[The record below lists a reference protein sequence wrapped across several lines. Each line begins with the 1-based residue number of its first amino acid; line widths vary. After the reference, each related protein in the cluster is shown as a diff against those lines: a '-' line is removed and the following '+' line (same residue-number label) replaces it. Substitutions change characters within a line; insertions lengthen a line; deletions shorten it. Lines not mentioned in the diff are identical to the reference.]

1 MPSLIPDVA
10 AFERK
15 LAGLPVMKYPAHG
28 AVLTAGSKTGRLFF
42 LPGPAPY
49 GRREDPRAI

>member
-10 AFERK
+10 AFERT
-15 LAGLPVMKYPAHG
+15 GLPVMKYPAHG